1 MKMSRPGS
9 DQHTTLLS
17 DPAFTGEPSQEKYMK
32 SVDIE
37 LMLSVEEEGLRERL
51 ELDSWPEIIRLV
63 GQCSMLVGI
72 VGIIVGLIAA

>member
-1 MKMSRPGS
+1 VAS
-9 DQHTTLLS
+9 TLLYS
-17 DPAFTGEPSQEKYMK
+17 PIPPSQEKYMK

-63 GQCSMLVGI
+63 GQCSILVGI
-72 VGIIVGLIAA
+72 VGIVAGLIAA